1 MLRASDVRKTFD
13 GVTALERVN
22 LTVAPGEIVGLVGPN
37 GSGKS
42 TLLEILCGRLR
53 PDAGSVSMDG
63 RTLRIER
70 NDFSSPVAV
79 FRTHQRARIF
89 PQHSVLENMQL
100 GQWAIRNGNAEGL
113 APTVFPNGRMKQLAG
128 DLSIGE
134 KRKIVLAWLW
144 NWIDSVSYFLLDEPC
159 AGGDEAYKNELIQF
173 VTAARVKR
181 KGVLWVEHDRK
192 LLDSH
197 SDRIVSLVAGWSV
210 DSHWFAAPENCAAV
224 TNDADSRM
232 PHNSLAA
239 TELTVARG
247 QSKILQQVSVE
258 VRSGEVVALLGPNGI
273 GKSTLLASL
282 YGYPELQVLGG
293 VVRHGDVLLHP
304 SKISERLQHG
314 IHLLPQEGGVFSSLT
329 VREFIQASVEAVC
342 QTQVPDDKMR
352 TIIKILP
359 HLARILHRRCGVLSG
374 GERRI
379 AGLARIV
386 ALSPQFALLDEP
398 SAGLDTETRES
409 VGVVIRMLASAGTG
423 VLLAEQNRFFA
434 AACADRVVE
443 LAPLNRT

>member
-22 LTVAPGEIVGLVGPN
+22 LTVAPSEIVGLVGPN

-89 PQHSVLENMQL
+89 PRHSVLENMQL
-100 GQWAIRNGNAEGL
+100 GQWAIRNGNAVGI
-113 APTVFPNGRMKQLAG
+113 APTVFPNNRMKQLAG
-128 DLSIGE
+128 NLSIGE

-159 AGGDEAYKNELIQF
+159 AGGDEAYRKELIQF
-173 VTAARVKR
+173 VAAARARR

-192 LLDSH
+192 LLESH

-210 DSHWFAAPENCAAV
+210 DSHRFAAPENRAV
-224 TNDADSRM
+224 LINDPDSSM
-232 PHNSLAA
+232 APTPLAA

-273 GKSTLLASL
+273 GKSTLLGSL
-282 YGYPELQVLGG
+282 YGHPEFQVLGG

-304 SKISERLQHG
+304 SKVSERIQHG

-329 VREFIQASVEAVC
+329 VREFLQASVEAVC
-342 QTQVPDDKMR
+342 QTQVPDGKMR

-379 AGLARIV
+379 VGLARIM
-386 ALSPQFALLDEP
+386 ALSPKFALLDEP
-398 SAGLDTETRES
+398 SAGLDAEARES
-409 VGVVIRMLASAGTG
+409 AGAAIRMLASSGAG
-423 VLLAEQNRFFA
+423 VLLAEQDRCFA
-434 AACADRVVE
+434 DDYSDRIIE
-443 LAPLNRT
+443 LEQERA